1 MIMTRST
8 IANTFAIAA
17 VASLALGLA
26 PSAKADD
33 KSEVATCSDATIKG
47 AFARTDQGFV
57 IPPNSGPL
65 PLAGLSL
72 MTFDGN
78 GRWTATGSASL
89 NGNQFPPATSTG
101 SYTVNADCTGY
112 YQPDVAPPGRTG
124 KAFFVI
130 VDRGNGFQVLP
141 LDQTASIIC
150 VARRVFPVGDFKD

>member
-1 MIMTRST
+1 MKRSI
-8 IANTFAIAA
+8 IAKTFAFAAAAA
-17 VASLALGLA
+17 VALGLA
-26 PSAKADD
+26 PLAGAEDNSKVSA
-33 KSEVATCSDATIKG
+33 CSDATIKG

-65 PLAGLSL
+65 PLAGVSL
-72 MTFDGN
+72 MTFDGH

-101 SYTVNADCTGY
+101 AYTVNADCTGY

-130 VDRGNGFQVLP
+130 VDGGNGFQILP
-141 LDQTASIIC
+141 LDQTAAIIC
-150 VARRVFPVGDFKD
+150 VARRVFPVGDSKD